1 MLNNKT
7 ARKLLG
13 MSYKL
18 SNSKR
23 RVTIS
28 LLKRDSGDNKHQIPE
43 HLSHSSFIS
52 VKRDAASGKTTY
64 HSGNAFYPNYLN
76 RNQ

>member
-1 MLNNKT
+1 MLSNRA
-7 ARKLLG
+7 ARRLLG

-28 LLKRDSGDNKHQIPE
+28 LLKLNDDKHQIPE
-43 HLSHSSFIS
+43 SLSHSSFIS
-52 VKRDAASGKTTY
+52 VKRDTSSGKTTY
-64 HSGNAFYPNYLN
+64 HPGSAFYPKYLN
-76 RNQ
+76 INQ